1 MPTHLD
7 VIGEFREPPCPY
19 CAGRRGI
26 EYEVERGEPVRT
38 AVTGVVSFAG
48 MVGGVRYVVV
58 RTREGALVTH
68 GYLLDIGV
76 SAGDLVERGDQVG
89 HGTERLF
96 IGVRIGGSYVDPRGG
111 WCRSG
116 DRRPRAV
123 LVG

>member
-1 MPTHLD
+1 M
-7 VIGEFREPPCPY
+7 
-19 CAGRRGI
+19 
-26 EYEVERGEPVRT
+26 RT

-68 GYLLDIGV
+68 GYLRDIRV